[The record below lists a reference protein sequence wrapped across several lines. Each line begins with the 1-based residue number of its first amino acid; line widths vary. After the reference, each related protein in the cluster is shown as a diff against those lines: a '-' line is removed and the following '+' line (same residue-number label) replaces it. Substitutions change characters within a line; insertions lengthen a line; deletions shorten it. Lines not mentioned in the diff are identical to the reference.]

1 MPREISLMTPSEIK
15 KWIFWF
21 SSTLLRLEEGHD
33 GGSIGGSRDFSGSEV
48 LVFQPEGAH
57 AMVSGGGTAE

>member
-1 MPREISLMTPSEIK
+1 MTPSEIK
-15 KWIFWF
+15 KWIFLF

-33 GGSIGGSRDFSGSEV
+33 GGGSIGGSRDFSGSEV

-57 AMVSGGGTAE
+57 AVVSSGGTAE

>member
-1 MPREISLMTPSEIK
+1 MTPSEIK

-57 AMVSGGGTAE
+57 AVVSGGGTAE